1 MVQFSNSCQERIF
14 KIKKNLNHYNSQGN
28 DSGSM
33 DEKPLK
39 ALNFSL

>member
-14 KIKKNLNHYNSQGN
+14 KIKKNLNHYNGN